1 MQVRGGEGM
10 VQLGDDVVGVPLS
23 LPLQASSTA
32 ASSLQGLV
40 YVTTSTQ
47 VGLWKYCMVC
57 VL

>member
-47 VGLWKYCMVC
+47 VGYGNTL
-57 VL
+57 